1 MKIKYIYSACIELET
16 DNCRI
21 LMDPWFTDG
30 AYDGSW
36 YQYPKVDPFSL
47 ISKPDLIYI
56 SHIHPDHYDPTFL
69 RKLFDRYGDIP
80 IIIPDLKNNF
90 LRFRALF
97 DGFNPTPVKEKFIGN
112 TRVVIK
118 PNYTD
123 SISDI
128 DSALYIYD
136 GNAKKSFLNLNDC
149 LYKEELVKDFKRTIK
164 MDTNKLDF
172 LALGYMG
179 AGPYPQTFF
188 EIDDTL
194 RLKSEAEKKKQKFF
208 ENYSKFTS
216 SFDAEFNLPFAGEYF
231 LGGKL
236 SKLNDFRGN
245 PDALEVKN
253 FDDRAVTLCPG
264 GSVNLISKEIQDERS
279 EPLDKNELK
288 DYLEKISKNKMKYE
302 NDINIQFSDIN
313 FARLLKSAT
322 KKAHSKL
329 EYEDDY
335 SFIFSIKENNIIKK
349 RFSCDVQNLTVE
361 EVKDIK
367 DLNIN
372 YYSEIIIDYRYLFGL
387 LTTIYHWDNAAVG
400 SHYSTRRSP
409 QDFYSRAIVNYLNFF
424 SAV

>member
-1 MKIKYIYSACIELET
+1 
-16 DNCRI
+16 
-21 LMDPWFTDG
+21 MDPWFTDG

-47 ISKPDLIYI
+47 ISKPDFIYI
-56 SHIHPDHYDPTFL
+56 SHIHPDHYDPNFL
-69 RKLFDRYGDIP
+69 RKLFNKYGDIP
-80 IIIPDLKNNF
+80 ILIPDLKNNF
-90 LRFRALF
+90 LKFKALL
-97 DGFNPTPVKEKFIGN
+97 DGFNPIPVTEKLIGK

-136 GNAKKSFLNLNDC
+136 GNSKKSFLNLNDC
-149 LYKEELVKDFKRTIK
+149 LYKEELTLDFKRIINR
-164 MDTNKLDF
+164 DTNKLDF

-188 EIDDTL
+188 KIEDTL
-194 RLKSEAEKKKQKFF
+194 SLKSEAEKKKQKFF
-208 ENYSKFTS
+208 DSYSKFIS

-236 SKLNDFRGN
+236 SKLNSFRGN
-245 PDALEVKN
+245 PDALEVKA
-253 FDDRAVTLCPG
+253 FDNRALVFAPG
-264 GSVNLISKEIQDERS
+264 GSVDLISKEIQGERS
-279 EPLDKNELK
+279 EPFDKKELN

-302 NDINIQFSDIN
+302 QDINIKFSDIN

-329 EYEDDY
+329 EYEGEY
-335 SFIFSIKENNIIKK
+335 SFIFSIKENNSIKK
-349 RFSCDVQNLTVE
+349 RFLCDVQNLTVE
-361 EVKDIK
+361 EVNDIE
-367 DLNIN
+367 DLSIN
-372 YYSEIIIDYRYLFGL
+372 YYSEILIDYRYLFGL
-387 LTTIYHWDNAAVG
+387 LTTIYHWDNATVG
-400 SHYSTRRSP
+400 SHYDTRRSP
-409 QDFYSRAIVNYLNFF
+409 QDFYAREIVNYLNFF